1 MATATAT
8 PNPADAAAQA
18 ARQRLIYSL
27 HPAIR
32 EFVLA
37 VDELGAA
44 IEARDLGRVGRCW
57 NTVQA
62 REAEYLEVAAQ

>member
-1 MATATAT
+1 MAIAAAT
-8 PNPADAAAQA
+8 PNPADAAVQA

-44 IEARDLGRVGRCW
+44 IEARNLGRVESCW
-57 NTVQA
+57 RRVQA
-62 REAEYLEVAAQ
+62 REAEYLEEWER

>member
-1 MATATAT
+1 MATELTA
-8 PNPADAAAQA
+8 ADA
-18 ARQRLIYSL
+18 RTRLIFDL

-37 VDELGAA
+37 VDELGLA
-44 IEARDLGRVGRCW
+44 IQARDLGRVERSW
-57 NTVQA
+57 RRVQA

>member
-1 MATATAT
+1 MAV
-8 PNPADAAAQA
+8 AAAAPSPGEAAAKA

-37 VDELGAA
+37 VDDLGIA
-44 IEARDLGRVGRCW
+44 IEARDLGRVGRSW
-57 NTVQA
+57 RTVQA
-62 REAEYLEVAAQ
+62 REAEYLEVVGQ